1 MTNDSPAPLIDTTVS
16 HSARVW
22 NYWLGGK
29 DHYPVDREV
38 GDRVAEMY
46 PDIVLLARAARAFLS
61 RAVQYLA
68 GEAGIRQF
76 LDVGTGLPTV
86 NNTHEIAQSIAP
98 ESRVVYADNDP
109 LVLAHARALL
119 TSSPEGVTDYIDADL
134 RDPGKIL
141 QEAARTLDFSKP
153 VAITLIAILHHIP
166 DFDEARSI
174 VTRLMEAVPSG
185 SYLVISHSTNVI
197 YGADLG
203 RGCGALEQ
211 VRQTARHPPQPRADR
226 SVLRWP
232 GSAGARRRVDP
243 PVASQCRGHRG
254 RRAQGG
260 GSVLRRRAQAVV
272 PVGPKALPRNAIRAS
287 LLTLAV
293 GHDRNTNSG
302 AENLCTDV
310 TIVVADQRVYHEPGM
325 APCVV
330 LPVVRGHADS

>member
-46 PDIVLLARAARAFLS
+46 PDIVQLARAARAFLTC
-61 RAVQYLA
+61 AVQYLA

-86 NNTHEIAQSIAP
+86 NNTHEVAQSIAP

-119 TSSPEGVTDYIDADL
+119 TSKPEGLTDYIDADL

-141 QEAARTLDFSKP
+141 HEAARTLDFTEP
-153 VAITLIAILHHIP
+153 IAITLIAILHHIT
-166 DFDEARSI
+166 DYDEARSI
-174 VTRLMEAVPSG
+174 VNSLMEAVPPG

-197 YGADLG
+197 YGAASDE
-203 RGCGALEQ
+203 A
-211 VRQTARHPPQPRADR
+211 VR
-226 SVLRWP
+226 RWNKF
-232 GSAGARRRVDP
+232 GKP
-243 PVASQCRGHRG
+243 PVTLRNPEQIAHFLDGLEVLEPGVVSTPRWRPNV
-254 RRAQGG
+254 ADIGG
-260 GSVLRRRAQAVV
+260 GS
-272 PVGPKALPRNAIRAS
+272 PREVDQFC
-287 LLTLAV
+287 AV
-293 GHDRNTNSG
+293 GRK
-302 AENLCTDV
+302 
-310 TIVVADQRVYHEPGM
+310 P
-325 APCVV
+325 
-330 LPVVRGHADS
+330 

>member
-1 MTNDSPAPLIDTTVS
+1 MEGTPVTNDAPGSLIDTTVS

-46 PDIVLLARAARAFLS
+46 PDIVLLARAARAFLT

-86 NNTHEIAQSIAP
+86 NNTHQVAQSIAP

-119 TSSPEGVTDYIDADL
+119 TSSPEGATDYVDADL
-134 RDPGKIL
+134 RDPAKIL

-153 VAITLIAILHHIP
+153 VAITLIAILHHIT

-174 VTRLMEAVPSG
+174 VTRLMKAVPSG

-197 YGADLG
+197 YGAVSDEAAG
-203 RGCGALEQ
+203 RWNKFGKPPVILRSPEQIALFFDGLE
-211 VRQTARHPPQPRADR
+211 VVEPGIVSTPRWRPDAADIGE
-226 SVLRWP
+226 
-232 GSAGARRRVDP
+232 GSARDVDQFCAVARKP
-243 PVASQCRGHRG
+243 
-254 RRAQGG
+254 
-260 GSVLRRRAQAVV
+260 
-272 PVGPKALPRNAIRAS
+272 
-287 LLTLAV
+287 
-293 GHDRNTNSG
+293 
-302 AENLCTDV
+302 
-310 TIVVADQRVYHEPGM
+310 
-325 APCVV
+325 
-330 LPVVRGHADS
+330 